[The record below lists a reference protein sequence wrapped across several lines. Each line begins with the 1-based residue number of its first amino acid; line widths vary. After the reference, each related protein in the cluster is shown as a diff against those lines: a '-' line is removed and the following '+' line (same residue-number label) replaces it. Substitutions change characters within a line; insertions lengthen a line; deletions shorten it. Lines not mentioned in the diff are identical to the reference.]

1 MKLIYRYMKPF
12 FPRMVLGFVIK
23 FLGTVMDLLLPW
35 ILAYIIDEIVPHSDI
50 VMVFI
55 WGGVMLLCA
64 VIAVLGNIIAN
75 RMASAVSSD
84 SIRVLRNDV
93 FSAIMDLSCRQVDE
107 FSQSTLISRM
117 TSDTYN
123 VHQIMGSMQRLGVR
137 APILLIGGIAVT
149 MTLDPVLSFILVC
162 TLPFLAVVVF
172 YVAKNGIPLY
182 NEHQKASDL
191 MIGRV
196 RESISGIRVIKAL
209 SKGDYE
215 RERFENINSTV
226 VDKEKKAGITMALTS
241 PVMNFLLNMGWVAI
255 IIVGA
260 VRVNAGLTAPGKII
274 AFLTYFTIILNA
286 MLSITRLFVMFSRAG
301 SSAARIEEILEA
313 QPEILK
319 QPANDKVSGQ
329 SDLPYIVFDDV
340 SFSYNGRVNNISN
353 ISFSVEKGQRLGIIG
368 ATGSGKS
375 TIINLLMRFYD
386 ASSGNIYIDGRDV
399 RSYDVGKLRELFG
412 AVFQNDMLFEDTVL
426 ENIKL
431 DRQISDQGVEKAAE
445 TARIDSHIRRTEH
458 GYNSY
463 LPIRGNNLSGGQ
475 KQRMLIARAVAGNPS
490 ILVLDD
496 SSSAL
501 DYKTDAGIRK
511 NIRKLGEDITTIIV
525 AQRVSSVMDCD
536 KILVIDEGRI
546 AGVGSHDELMK
557 NCRIYERISMLQQ
570 GLS

>member
-12 FPRMVLGFVIK
+12 FPRMALGFVIK
-23 FLGTVMDLLLPW
+23 FSGTVMDLLLPW
-35 ILAYIIDEIVPHSDI
+35 ILAYIIDEIVPRSDI
-50 VMVFI
+50 AMVFK
-55 WGGVMLLCA
+55 WGAVMLVCA
-64 VIAVLGNIIAN
+64 LVAVLGNIAAN

-93 FSAIMDLSCRQVDE
+93 FSAIMELSCRQVDG

-123 VHQIMGSMQRLGVR
+123 IHQVMGSMQRLGVR

-162 TLPFLAVVVF
+162 TLPFLGAVVF
-172 YVAKNGIPLY
+172 YVAKHGIPLY
-182 NEHQKASDL
+182 NQHQKTSDL

-196 RESISGIRVIKAL
+196 RESVSGIRVIKAL

-215 RERFENINSTV
+215 RERFEQINSAV
-226 VDKEKKAGITMALTS
+226 VEKEKKAGITMAVTS

-260 VRVNAGLTAPGKII
+260 IRVNAGLTAPGKII

-301 SSAARIEEILEA
+301 SSAARIEEILA
-313 QPEILK
+313 AKPEIVK
-319 QPANDKVSGQ
+319 QPSAENGENPEF
-329 SDLPYIVFDDV
+329 PYIVFDDV
-340 SFSYNGRVNNISN
+340 SFSYNGRVNNLKN
-353 ISFSVEKGQRLGIIG
+353 ISFSVKKGQRLGIIG

-386 ASSGNIYIDGRDV
+386 ASSGTIYIDGKDV
-399 RSYDVGKLRELFG
+399 RSYDTGELRELFG
-412 AVFQNDMLFEDTVL
+412 VVFQNDMLFEDTVY

-431 DRQISDQGVEKAAE
+431 DREISRSGIEKAAK
-445 TARIDSHIRRTEH
+445 TAQIDAHIQHMEN
-458 GYNSY
+458 GYDSY
-463 LPIRGNNLSGGQ
+463 LAIRGNNLSGGQ
-475 KQRMLIARAVAGNPS
+475 KQRMLIARAVAGSPS

-511 NIRKLGEDITTIIV
+511 NIGELGGDVTSIIV

-536 KILVIDEGRI
+536 IILVIDDGRI
-546 AGVGSHDELMK
+546 AGMGSHEELME
-557 NCRIYERISMLQQ
+557 NCPIYGRISRLQQ
-570 GLS
+570 GIA